1 MTSLKTLIGL
11 DFAAQTGELSVNDVC
26 ISPAIGPNIWPAR
39 NGVDCDRSFFANTPL
54 AITPGPFQLSS
65 LRSQLRGEGKE
76 EESFFVSVLSFLAR
90 SLVPLFRRFPPVS
103 HTTERSMEKC
113 QFHFALRESVFVPIC
128 DRGFRLEKL
137 NYALTARS
145 LNGTT

>member
-1 MTSLKTLIGL
+1 MGSIVI
-11 DFAAQTGELSVNDVC
+11 AV
-26 ISPAIGPNIWPAR
+26 
-39 NGVDCDRSFFANTPL
+39 FFANTPL

-76 EESFFVSVLSFLAR
+76 EESFFVFVLSFLAR
-90 SLVPLFRRFPPVS
+90 SLVPLFRRFPPLNN
-103 HTTERSMEKC
+103 ERSMEKC

-145 LNGTT
+145 